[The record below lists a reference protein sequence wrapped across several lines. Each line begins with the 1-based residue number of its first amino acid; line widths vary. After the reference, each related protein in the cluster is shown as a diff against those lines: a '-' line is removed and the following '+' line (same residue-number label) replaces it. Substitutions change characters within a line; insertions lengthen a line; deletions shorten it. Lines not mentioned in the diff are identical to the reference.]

1 MIKYKK
7 IKRKI
12 KNNNMKILIIGTV
25 ATGKTTLARK
35 LSEKYKIKYYEI
47 DSIVHDD
54 ESNGRKRTKEEQNEI
69 INKINKNKDWIIE
82 GVLRKNL
89 EYLLELADEII
100 YLDIPKYKRN
110 IRILIRFVKQKLKIE
125 KVNYKPNFEMLKNMY
140 KWSNEDEKRK
150 NEIQQKLN
158 KYKNKLKILKK

>member
-1 MIKYKK
+1 MLKYKK

-35 LSEKYKIKYYEI
+35 LSKKYKIKYYEI

-54 ESNGRKRTKEEQNEI
+54 ENNGRKRTKEEQNEI

-89 EYLLELADEII
+89 EYLLELSDEII

-158 KYKNKLKILKK
+158 KHKNKLKILKK

>member
-35 LSEKYKIKYYEI
+35 LSKKYKIKYYEI

-158 KYKNKLKILKK
+158 KHKNKLKILKK